1 MESPQQFIRYEPW
14 TADEKKVARRAFD
27 EALARHLLAIT
38 AKAKRMMAKVVEPS
52 DLWELEAY
60 LTESRKTVDRTYQF
74 RYSRL
79 LQVFSDLMRDGW
91 LKEADLAGLQ
101 PRKIADIKRGAG
113 MFRW

>member
-1 MESPQQFIRYEPW
+1 METPEPFIRYEAW

-27 EALARHLLAIT
+27 DALARNLSAIT

-60 LTESRKTVDRTYQF
+60 LTESRKAVDRTYQF

-79 LQVFSDLMRDGW
+79 LQVFADLMRDGW

-101 PRKIADIKRGAG
+101 PRKIADVKRGAD
-113 MFRW
+113 MFR

>member
-1 MESPQQFIRYEPW
+1 METSEQFTRHKLW
-14 TADEKKVARRAFD
+14 TADEKKIAHRAFD
-27 EALARHLLAIT
+27 EALARHLSAIT
-38 AKAKRMMAKVVEPS
+38 TKAKQMMAKVAEPS

-74 RYSRL
+74 RYSSL

-91 LKEADLAGLQ
+91 LKEADLVGLE

-113 MFRW
+113 MFR

>member
-1 MESPQQFIRYEPW
+1 MESPEQFIRYEPW

-27 EALARHLLAIT
+27 EALARHLSAIT

-79 LQVFSDLMRDGW
+79 RQVFSDLVRDGW
-91 LKEADLAGLQ
+91 LKEADLTGLQ
-101 PRKIADIKRGAG
+101 PRKIADMKRGAG
-113 MFRW
+113 MFR

>member
-1 MESPQQFIRYEPW
+1 MESSEQFIRYEPW

-27 EALARHLLAIT
+27 DALARNLSAIT

-52 DLWELEAY
+52 DLWKLEAY
-60 LTESRKTVDRTYQF
+60 LTESRKTVDHTYQF

-91 LKEADLAGLQ
+91 LKEVDLAGLQ
-101 PRKIADIKRGAG
+101 SRKIVDIKRGAG
-113 MFRW
+113 MFR